1 MKTHIRIQHEPFDV
15 SAAIDDLSP
24 GAGAVATFTG
34 HVRAENGLTALSLE
48 HYPGMTEREIA
59 RHIDDAA
66 RRWPL
71 LGVTVIHRVG
81 ELKPGEPIVLVVVAA
96 LHRAEAFAA
105 CEFVMDHLKTKA
117 PFWKQQKTEAAA
129 QWVEAKASDD
139 AAAERWTE
147 R

>member
-1 MKTHIRIQHEPFDV
+1 MKTNIRIQREPFDV
-15 SAAIDDLSP
+15 AAEIGRLSP

-34 HVRAENGLTALSLE
+34 HVRAENGLTALTLE

-59 RHIDDAA
+59 HHVGEAGE
-66 RRWPL
+66 RWAL

-81 ELKPGEPIVLVVVAA
+81 ELKPGEAIVLVVVAA
-96 LHRAEAFAA
+96 LHRGEAFAA

-117 PFWKQQKTEAAA
+117 PFWKEQKTQAAA

-139 AAAERWTE
+139 AAAERWS
-147 R
+147 RP